1 MYSQRQTFDAHLL
14 PELNCKGRYVQY
26 PATSISG
33 GGGATSIYFSNI
45 QALSPKNFM
54 KDFMITYKIGITAA
68 AVSGKTFK
76 FIKDINNA
84 MRTLVSVNGQ
94 ISYESDGAAITPI
107 YKTYSEKY
115 KSVDNLDYND
125 IYTYEAD
132 GTNWALDTTNKT
144 RGVIY
149 GSSPGSNT
157 FYAYTTV
164 PIFNELL
171 INGLGGVRGLNI
183 RIILDNNLYSL
194 VDTNLATTWTATI
207 LEATIC
213 YSEYET
219 QNDSFFIRIPHLETY
234 NKVATSNTEVASDT
248 RNTASSP
255 SRVFVHLSVNGQVVS
270 SQLSGNISHPITPST
285 VGIDINNNVNC
296 WNISDVYQMYG
307 RCVSDK
313 DGYKGTIQD
322 FTQINIKANN
332 ERGACL
338 MIDNHNLPVNI
349 STSDIYRFNARVKA
363 TWSTITNIYLYT
375 VYMYNAVLVL
385 TPEKSEIKYI
395 SDDTFTSEIIEH
407 EDYEDLIVGGFS
419 FGNMFGKIKNFIK
432 KHPPSQILDTV
443 GKVADVVNPNGS
455 KFQEGIGKAQQIS
468 NILGMGSTSLF

>member
-1 MYSQRQTFDAHLL
+1 MYSQRQTFDSHLL

-33 GGGATSIYFSNI
+33 GGGATSIYFNNI
-45 QALSPKNFM
+45 QALSTKNFM
-54 KDFMITYKIGITAA
+54 KDFMITYKISIEATPAN
-68 AVSGKTFK
+68 GKYFK

-84 MRTLVSVNGQ
+84 MRTLVTVNGQ
-94 ISYESDGAAITPI
+94 ISYESDGSAITPI
-107 YKTYSEKY
+107 YKTYSERY
-115 KSVDNLDYND
+115 KSVDNLYYND
-125 IYTYEAD
+125 IYTYEPD
-132 GTNWALDTTNKT
+132 GTNWILNTTD
-144 RGVIY
+144 RGVLA
-149 GSSPGSNT
+149 GTTTKDT
-157 FYAYTTV
+157 FDVYTSV

-183 RIILDNNLYSL
+183 RIILDNNLFSL
-194 VDTNLATTWTATI
+194 VDTTLSTSWTATI
-207 LEATIC
+207 SEATIT
-213 YSEYET
+213 YTEYET
-219 QNDSFFIRIPHLETY
+219 QSDSFYIRIPHFETY
-234 NKVATSNTEVASDT
+234 NKVSTTNTEVASDT

-296 WNISDVYQMYG
+296 WNVSDVYQMYG

-322 FTQINIKANN
+322 FTQINMKGVN
-332 ERGACL
+332 ERGAVL

-419 FGNMFGKIKNFIK
+419 FSNMFGKIKNFIK

-443 GKVADVVNPNGS
+443 GKVADVVNPSGS